1 MDISQPMFHID
12 EVIARKE
19 VSVVFDNGNISTGLP
34 KNAERMFLPESSSN
48 CLLKYL
54 HFDSL
59 DILALPLVKDGTEKI
74 AQSFSRYSTVAD
86 AAYSLWLRLDEGQ
99 KANVWG
105 LDLLEEPVD
114 LGGML
119 DVLCIHYAQY
129 IAWDL
134 VLPQETVTT
143 HRFLVGR
150 FLVLGNSVL
159 IMYLL
164 WPVEAKAYGKALFR
178 QEMAPFLIEESPV
191 CLDTIGNALVMR
203 LMLALQC
210 NDLPKIVKT

>member
-12 EVIARKE
+12 EVVARKE
-19 VSVVFDNGNISTGLP
+19 VSVMFDNGNISTGLP
-34 KNAERMFLPESSSN
+34 KNAERMLLPECSSGY
-48 CLLKYL
+48 LFEYL
-54 HFDSL
+54 HLDSL
-59 DILALPLVKDGTEKI
+59 DILALPLIKDGAEKI
-74 AQSFSRYSTVAD
+74 AQSFSRYRTLAD
-86 AAYSLWLRLDEGQ
+86 AALSLWLRLDQGQ

-105 LDLLEEPVD
+105 IDLLEEPVD
-114 LGGML
+114 LRGML
-119 DVLCIHYAQY
+119 DVPCMHYAQN
-129 IAWDL
+129 IAGDL
-134 VLPQETVTT
+134 VLPQEPVPT

-150 FLVLGNSVL
+150 ILVLADSVL

-178 QEMAPFLIEESPV
+178 QKMAPVLIEESPV

-210 NDLPKIVKT
+210 HDLPKIVKT

>member
-1 MDISQPMFHID
+1 M
-12 EVIARKE
+12 
-19 VSVVFDNGNISTGLP
+19 L
-34 KNAERMFLPESSSN
+34 LPESSSN

-59 DILALPLVKDGTEKI
+59 DILALPLVKDGAEKI

-105 LDLLEEPVD
+105 LDLPEESVD

-119 DVLCIHYAQY
+119 DVLCMYYAQY

-150 FLVLGNSVL
+150 FLVLGDSVL
-159 IMYLL
+159 IMYFL